1 MKTNDAWIYIL
12 LVTGIILGYFLMIG
26 LVGIGIEVYF
36 TFLCALFVVGIFLI
50 TSEIEKVRRDEYI
63 E

>member
-1 MKTNDAWIYIL
+1 MKTNDAWIYIM

-26 LVGIGIEVYF
+26 LVGISIEVYF

-50 TSEIEKVRRDEYI
+50 TFEIEKVRRAEYI